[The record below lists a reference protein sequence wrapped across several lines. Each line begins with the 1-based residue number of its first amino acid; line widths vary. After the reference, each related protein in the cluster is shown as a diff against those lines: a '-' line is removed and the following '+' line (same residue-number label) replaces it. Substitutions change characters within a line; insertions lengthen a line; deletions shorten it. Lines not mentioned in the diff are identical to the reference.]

1 MKEICLL
8 KQAKKRNIALFVL
21 QNVDHWLPEIPRST
35 IVDINEK
42 SSESNDLLLEET
54 LRKRVLTRMSNHS
67 EVKKEVTK
75 FRELYS
81 DWNKKLAEL
90 LPVLGNKQRQKD
102 EKVKIKR
109 RQEERRR
116 RNVKNGE
123 NNPSKD
129 EIVQNEN
136 TSSDNENIDS
146 TDDQEKVN
154 TDIPYLGPD
163 ENNLEK
169 NEDSND
175 DILSS
180 NEDDETY
187 ENLNESISDVIT
199 EMNVD
204 DDSIQNGTDNL
215 EEQAQKVSVPVENCM
230 KQSGQCFEKEEGEM
244 VITRLDS
251 SHPLFEGEKPLQT
264 NPNTDKIPEKVYDS
278 FFLGG
283 VSDSQSES
291 EDEITAP
298 KTNKPNER
306 TKKIKRNEFS
316 HGGNSKGAQFA
327 NNRRERREILRKG
340 QSYNSFR
347 GQENPS
353 GRDWTGKRGGKS
365 INPKQNSESK
375 HNLIKGTGVRPES
388 IRGANRAPARNNGQR
403 ISTVDSIHPSWAAKR
418 KLSAISNIDLNIKG
432 KKITFDEGGLEE
444 KHNFQD
450 KYKPTGK
457 RDVTAKNKPLS
468 EFKSLHPSWAA
479 KKDQIGIKQF
489 TGKKTVFGEDD

>member
-21 QNVDHWLPEIPRST
+21 QNIDHWLPEIPRST
-35 IVDINEK
+35 IVDINEE

-81 DWNKKLAEL
+81 DWNKKLSEL

-129 EIVQNEN
+129 EMVQSEN

-154 TDIPYLGPD
+154 TEIPYLGPD
-163 ENNLEK
+163 KNNLEK

-180 NEDDETY
+180 NEDDDTY

-199 EMNVD
+199 EMNVNN
-204 DDSIQNGTDNL
+204 DSIPNGTSNL
-215 EEQAQKVSVPVENCM
+215 EEQAQQVAVPVETCM
-230 KQSGQCFEKEEGEM
+230 KESSQCFEKEEGEM
-244 VITRLDS
+244 IITRLDS
-251 SHPLFEGEKPLQT
+251 GHPLFEGKKPIQS
-264 NPNTDKIPEKVYDS
+264 NPNTDKITEKVYDS

-291 EDEITAP
+291 DDEVTAL
-298 KTNKPNER
+298 KTEKLNER

-316 HGGNSKGAQFA
+316 QGGNSEAAQFA
-327 NNRRERREILRKG
+327 TNRRERREMLRKG

-353 GRDWTGKRGGKS
+353 GRDWTGKRGGKN
-365 INPKQNSESK
+365 INPGRNSESK
-375 HNLIKGTGVRPES
+375 HNFIKGTGVRPES
-388 IRGANRAPARNNGQR
+388 IRGTNRAPARNNGQR

-418 KLSAISNIDLNIKG
+418 KLSAISNIDLNVKG

-450 KYKPTGK
+450 KNNPTAK
-457 RDVTAKNKPLS
+457 RDVPKNKPPSQLQ
-468 EFKSLHPSWAA
+468 SLHPSWAA
-479 KKDQIGIKQF
+479 KKEQIGIKQF

>member
-21 QNVDHWLPEIPRST
+21 QNVDYWLPEIPRST
-35 IVDINEK
+35 NVNIDEK

-67 EVKKEVTK
+67 EIKKEVTK

-81 DWNKKLAEL
+81 DWNKKVAEL

-116 RNVKNGE
+116 RNAKNDE
-123 NNPSKD
+123 NNRSKD
-129 EIVQNEN
+129 ELDQSEN
-136 TSSDNENIDS
+136 TSSDNESIDS
-146 TDDQEKVN
+146 TDDKEKVN
-154 TDIPYLGPD
+154 TEIPCLGPD

-180 NEDDETY
+180 NEDDEAC

-204 DDSIQNGTDNL
+204 DDSRQNGTDNQ
-215 EEQAQKVSVPVENCM
+215 EEQAQNVSEPVKNCM
-230 KQSGQCFEKEEGEM
+230 KQSSQCFEKEEGEM
-244 VITRLDS
+244 IITRLDS
-251 SHPLFEGEKPLQT
+251 GHPLFEDKKPLKT
-264 NPNTDKIPEKVYDS
+264 NTNADKMTEKVFDS

-291 EDEITAP
+291 DDEDTAP
-298 KTNKPNER
+298 KTHKQNEQ

-316 HGGNSKGAQFA
+316 RGGNSEVAQFA
-327 NNRRERREILRKG
+327 TNRRERREMLRKG

-347 GQENPS
+347 GQENPT

-365 INPKQNSESK
+365 INPKRNSESK
-375 HNLIKGTGVRPES
+375 HNFNKSTGVRPES

-403 ISTVDSIHPSWAAKR
+403 ISTADSIHPSWAAKR
-418 KLSAISNIDLNIKG
+418 KLSAISNIDINIKG

-450 KYKPTGK
+450 KNKPTAT
-457 RDVTAKNKPLS
+457 RDVTLKNKPPS
-468 EFKSLHPSWAA
+468 QFKSLHPSWAA
-479 KKDQIGIKQF
+479 KKEQIGIKQF

>member
-1 MKEICLL
+1 MREIRLL
-8 KQAKKRNIALFVL
+8 KQAKKRNVALFVL

-35 IVDINEK
+35 IVDIDEK

-90 LPVLGNKQRQKD
+90 LPVLGDKQRQKD

-109 RQEERRR
+109 RQEERRQ
-116 RNVKNGE
+116 RNVKNGK
-123 NNPSKD
+123 NIPSKD
-129 EIVQNEN
+129 EMVQSEN
-136 TSSDNENIDS
+136 TGSDSENIDGP
-146 TDDQEKVN
+146 DDQEKVN
-154 TDIPYLGPD
+154 NEISYIRTNKND
-163 ENNLEK
+163 LEE

-180 NEDDETY
+180 NENETY
-187 ENLNESISDVIT
+187 ENLNESMSDVIT

-215 EEQAQKVSVPVENCM
+215 EEHAQKVSEPVENCT
-230 KQSGQCFEKEEGEM
+230 KQSSQCFEKEEGEM
-244 VITRLDS
+244 IITRLDLG
-251 SHPLFEGEKPLQT
+251 HPLFEDEEPLQT
-264 NPNTDKIPEKVYDS
+264 NPSTDIITEKVYDS

-291 EDEITAP
+291 DEEVTAP
-298 KTNKPNER
+298 KSDKPNER
-306 TKKIKRNEFS
+306 TKKIKRNEFT
-316 HGGNSKGAQFA
+316 HGGKSEVAQFA
-327 NNRRERREILRKG
+327 TNRRERREIFRKG

-347 GQENPS
+347 DQENPS
-353 GRDWTGKRGGKS
+353 GRDWTEKRGGKS
-365 INPKQNSESK
+365 INLKRNSESK
-375 HNLIKGTGVRPES
+375 HNFNKGTGMRHES

-450 KYKPTGK
+450 NNKPNATP
-457 RDVTAKNKPLS
+457 KNKPLS
-468 EFKSLHPSWAA
+468 QFKSLHPSWAA
-479 KKDQIGIKQF
+479 KKEQIGIKQF